1 MDEKLARLKQLRGQ
15 SSSIEDRHRAKLLE
29 ESRKNPLLPNILRWL
44 ADRHFRPMVDT
55 CFDHGYL
62 FDAAHLGFLVISID
76 LMSHDT
82 ELGEAAALDGAGPSE
97 LNEHL
102 DAMLSD
108 ILDSEDFLLY
118 DPTRLEEILNTVARP
133 YPELTLMIEI
143 GSAALMHRMAK
154 DIDARSAEE

>member
-1 MDEKLARLKQLRGQ
+1 MDEKLDRFKRLRGTA
-15 SSSIEDRHRAKLLE
+15 SSIEDRHRAKLLE

-44 ADRHFRPMVDT
+44 ADRHFRPMIDT

-62 FDAAHLGFLVISID
+62 FDASHVGFLVISID
-76 LMSHDT
+76 LMAQDT
-82 ELGEAAALDGAGPSE
+82 ELSEAAALEGAGPTE

-102 DAMLSD
+102 EAMLSD
-108 ILDSEDFLLY
+108 ILDSEDFLRY
-118 DPTRLEEILNTVARP
+118 DPTRLEQILNDVASS

-154 DIDARSAEE
+154 DIDARSSEE

>member
-1 MDEKLARLKQLRGQ
+1 MNEKLDRFKHLRGK

-44 ADRHFRPMVDT
+44 ADRHFRPQIDTSVD
-55 CFDHGYL
+55 HRYL
-62 FDAAHLGFLVISID
+62 FDASLIGFLVISLD
-76 LMSHDT
+76 LMTADT
-82 ELGEAAALDGAGPSE
+82 ELGQAAAMEGAGPSE

-108 ILDSEDFLLY
+108 MLESEDFLQY
-118 DPTRLEEILNTVARP
+118 DPASLEQILNEVARP

-154 DIDARSAEE
+154 EIDAQSE

>member
-1 MDEKLARLKQLRGQ
+1 MNEKLDRFKHLRGK

-29 ESRKNPLLPNILRWL
+29 ESRKNPLLPNILRWI
-44 ADRHFRPMVDT
+44 ADRHFRAQIDTSVDYR
-55 CFDHGYL
+55 YL
-62 FDAAHLGFLVISID
+62 FDASHIGFLVISVD
-76 LMSHDT
+76 LMTADT
-82 ELGEAAALDGAGPSE
+82 ELGQAAALEGAGPSE

-108 ILDSEDFLLY
+108 MLESEDFLQY
-118 DPTRLEEILNTVARP
+118 DPASLEQILNEVARP

-154 DIDARSAEE
+154 EIDAQSE

>member
-1 MDEKLARLKQLRGQ
+1 MDEKLARFKQLRGQ
-15 SSSIEDRHRAKLLE
+15 SSAIEDRHRAKLLE

-44 ADRHFRPMVDT
+44 ADRHFRPMVET

-62 FDAAHLGFLVISID
+62 FDASHLGFLVISID

-108 ILDSEDFLLY
+108 ILDSEDFLRY
-118 DPTRLEEILNTVARP
+118 DPTRLEQILNDVARP

-154 DIDARSAEE
+154 DIDAREE

>member
-1 MDEKLARLKQLRGQ
+1 MNEKLDRFKHLRGK

-44 ADRHFRPMVDT
+44 ADRHFRPQIDTSVD
-55 CFDHGYL
+55 HRYL
-62 FDAAHLGFLVISID
+62 FDASLIGFLVISLD
-76 LMSHDT
+76 LMTADT
-82 ELGEAAALDGAGPSE
+82 ELGQAAAMEGAGPSE

-102 DAMLSD
+102 DAMLSVM
-108 ILDSEDFLLY
+108 LDSEDFLQY
-118 DPTRLEEILNTVARP
+118 DPASLEQILNEVARL

-154 DIDARSAEE
+154 EIDAQSE